1 MTRAMTKLL
10 SVRVAAVT
18 EDSESLTG
26 SSGGTCIL
34 DISQGLLGTVTEQLE
49 SARKAELQSKQNYDM
64 KKQSLEDE
72 IKYANGDLAET
83 KKPEEQTPRPRQQQI
98 ENLR

>member
-1 MTRAMTKLL
+1 MARAMTKQL

-26 SSGGTCIL
+26 SSGGIL
-34 DISQGLLGTVTEQLE
+34 DISQGLLGTATEQLE

-72 IKYANGDLAET
+72 IKYANDDLAEPT
-83 KKPEEQTPRPRQQQI
+83 KPEQQAPRPRQQKI
-98 ENLR
+98 ENLQ